1 MIVKSMGYAPDAKI
15 AIYPKQ
21 PVVHLSFL
29 EPLDCSLKYLFT
41 WDLSSNTV
49 QYSCSVVVKMGTVGF
64 EPMTSF
70 SLL

>member
-21 PVVHLSFL
+21 PVVYSISFL
-29 EPLDCSLKYLFT
+29 QPLDCSLKYLLT

-49 QYSCSVVVKMGTVGF
+49 NTVA
-64 EPMTSF
+64 P
-70 SLL
+70 